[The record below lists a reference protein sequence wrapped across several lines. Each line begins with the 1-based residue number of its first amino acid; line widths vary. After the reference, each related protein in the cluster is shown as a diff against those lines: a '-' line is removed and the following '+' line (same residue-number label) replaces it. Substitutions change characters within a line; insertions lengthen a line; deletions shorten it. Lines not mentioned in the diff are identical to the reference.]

1 MGLYLPEELRW
12 LGWVAGSTWP
22 DGDETRMWEIAAA
35 WQHAA
40 TELRSLLPEIDGAKN
55 ATMAAYPAGAGRA
68 AMGAKFDELRTGD
81 QSLETLAG
89 LFETI
94 SNSTFD
100 TGTELEATK
109 LTIIVSLVWLALEI
123 LWAWVFPPTAPAA
136 EAAAITTTRSF
147 LRVLEDR
154 LAAQIQNLAKRL
166 GAATEKR
173 YFFKSVAQ
181 QRRFVLPTAKGWG
194 VYGVKFLES
203 GLTSMALD
211 ASVQFGQMAA
221 GHRRNFDGRQFGIS
235 ALASLAGTLPSREFA
250 RYLGFGLD
258 KAFGKQIAGVWGGS
272 TMRGAFI
279 GASAGV
285 VSSVMGNVA
294 VGAATGSWS
303 SFSSPAGWV
312 GGMARGGLV
321 GGARGGFSMNT
332 VSKTD
337 IRRFAWADKPTKAAA
352 PLATRPV
359 AAIDNSRSGDGS
371 ASVPPG
377 AGVHTAAAGDGHSSV
392 GSRSSDSRSFV
403 TARETDSG
411 SHVSPRASDSHGSA
425 RNSDS
430 GSYVS
435 TRDSDGSFVTARTG
449 SGGEEAQPGTRGSG
463 GTEPPTSWSSSVDG
477 GWNPTAPGSHGS
489 TSAPAANAGGA
500 TPQQAGPSPV
510 AQAPS
515 NASQQPNSAVS
526 RPSGPLEQPAARPTP
541 QTPSGASAA
550 GVGSNTPVPHAGSR
564 PPSAGG
570 DGSPQ
575 HGGRDESSKPF
586 LAPGKDLKSKT
597 RPKLIVDWGPMPA
610 GFEAPTAPA
619 APDWLPPEPE
629 PEPTEQAPDV
639 DVALRLNADSR

>member
-22 DGDETRMWEIAAA
+22 DGDETKMWEIAAA
-35 WQHAA
+35 WRNAA
-40 TELRSLLPEIDGAKN
+40 TELRSLLPAIDGAKN
-55 ATMAAYPAGAGRA
+55 ATMAAYPAGAGRT
-68 AMGAKFDELRTGD
+68 AMGARFDELRTGD
-81 QSLETLAG
+81 QSLESLAG

-94 SNSTFD
+94 SDSTFD

-154 LAAQIQNLAKRL
+154 LTAQIQNLAKRL

-173 YFFKSVAQ
+173 YFFKTVAQ

-194 VYGVKFLES
+194 GYGVKFLES

-211 ASVQFGQMAA
+211 ASVQLGQMGA

-235 ALASLAGTLPSREFA
+235 ALASVAGTLPSREFA

-258 KAFGKQIAGVWGGS
+258 KAFGKQIAGVWGGPA
-272 TMRGAFI
+272 MRGAFI
-279 GASAGV
+279 GASSGV

-337 IRRFAWADKPTKAAA
+337 IRRFAWADKPTKAAG
-352 PLATRPV
+352 PPV
-359 AAIDNSRSGDGS
+359 ASPGAATGNSRAGDGS

-377 AGVHTAAAGDGHSSV
+377 AGVHTAAGGDGHSSAS
-392 GSRSSDSRSFV
+392 SRSSDNQTFV

-411 SHVSPRASDSHGSA
+411 SQVSTRDSDAS
-425 RNSDS
+425 
-430 GSYVS
+430 SYVS
-435 TRDSDGSFVTARTG
+435 TRDSDGSFVTARSG
-449 SGGEEAQPGTRGSG
+449 SGGEEGQPGARESG
-463 GTEPPTSWSSSVDG
+463 GNEPPTSWSSSVDG
-477 GWNPTAPGSHGS
+477 GWNPT
-489 TSAPAANAGGA
+489 TSG
-500 TPQQAGPSPV
+500 T
-510 AQAPS
+510 
-515 NASQQPNSAVS
+515 
-526 RPSGPLEQPAARPTP
+526 
-541 QTPSGASAA
+541 ASAA
-550 GVGSNTPVPHAGSR
+550 GVGSNTPVPQAGSR
-564 PPSAGG
+564 PPLPGG
-570 DGSPQ
+570 DGSSQPS
-575 HGGRDESSKPF
+575 GRDKNPEPF

-597 RPKLIVDWGPMPA
+597 RPKLIVDWGPMPVR
-610 GFEAPTAPA
+610 FEAPNAPA

-629 PEPTEQAPDV
+629 PTEQTPDV
-639 DVALRLNADSR
+639 DVALRLNTDSRPAAPTRKER